1 MIKKVEQRHLN
12 ILPYRKK
19 YLPLMCFTTSWY
31 KVVYSISI
39 IALYLFHNYTIL
51 SGSCSWLQHFT
62 ISPQITVLSL
72 LKYSQ
77 RRYEVQSNLYQS
89 FVMIY
94 ICLARIKILGK
105 DIQQWK
111 MGRKENKKS
120 KRNKEWG
127 KRKKKT
133 RTLTERKKN

>member
-1 MIKKVEQRHLN
+1 
-12 ILPYRKK
+12 
-19 YLPLMCFTTSWY
+19 
-31 KVVYSISI
+31 
-39 IALYLFHNYTIL
+39 
-51 SGSCSWLQHFT
+51 
-62 ISPQITVLSL
+62 
-72 LKYSQ
+72 
-77 RRYEVQSNLYQS
+77 
-89 FVMIY
+89 MIY